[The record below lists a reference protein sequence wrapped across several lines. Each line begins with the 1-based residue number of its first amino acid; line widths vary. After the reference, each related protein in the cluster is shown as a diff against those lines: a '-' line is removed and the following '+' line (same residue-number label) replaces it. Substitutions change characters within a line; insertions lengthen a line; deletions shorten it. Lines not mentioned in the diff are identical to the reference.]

1 MKTYPS
7 ISRSYHNPIEV
18 IDRRTKFG
26 QDIIMKVK
34 SMQTE
39 TNEDLH
45 PGLVSLRI
53 KDLNTLFNI
62 GNN

>member
-7 ISRSYHNPIEV
+7 ISRSYHNPFEV
-18 IDRRTKFG
+18 IDKRTKFG
-26 QDIIMKVK
+26 QDIVIKVK
-34 SMQTE
+34 SMKTE

-53 KDLNTLFNI
+53 KDLNRLFNI

>member
-7 ISRSYHNPIEV
+7 ISRSYHNPFEM
-18 IDRRTKFG
+18 IDRRTVFG
-26 QDIIMKVK
+26 KDIIEKVK
-34 SMQTE
+34 SMKTE

-53 KDLNTLFNI
+53 KDLDILFNI
-62 GNN
+62 GSH